1 MKDIYMFCDDPDC
14 PCDDMCCQDCDKREQ
29 CGEKCSAVSFKE
41 RIYASDESL
50 ITALDEEGDR
60 RDSWLLVVAAERIR
74 DAAKEKKERDEL
86 RAVLKDIADS
96 VDRAICNIGKK
107 PTIDDWCALIGR
119 ARRALEGDA
128 RG

>member
-60 RDSWLLVVAAERIR
+60 RDIWLLIVAAERIR
-74 DAAKEKKERDEL
+74 DAVKEKEERNNLRVALKGITDAIDMSLSGMCKPPSLGEWMVLINIARQALKE
-86 RAVLKDIADS
+86 
-96 VDRAICNIGKK
+96 
-107 PTIDDWCALIGR
+107 
-119 ARRALEGDA
+119 
-128 RG
+128 

>member
-60 RDSWLLVVAAERIR
+60 RDIWLLIVAAERIR
-74 DAAKEKKERDEL
+74 DAAKEKKERDQL
-86 RAVLKDIADS
+86 LAVLQEMTDAIDS
-96 VDRAICNIGKK
+96 VIYHTRDKSSM
-107 PTIDDWCALIGR
+107 PTWCKLINR
-119 ARRALEGDA
+119 ARKALGE
-128 RG
+128 